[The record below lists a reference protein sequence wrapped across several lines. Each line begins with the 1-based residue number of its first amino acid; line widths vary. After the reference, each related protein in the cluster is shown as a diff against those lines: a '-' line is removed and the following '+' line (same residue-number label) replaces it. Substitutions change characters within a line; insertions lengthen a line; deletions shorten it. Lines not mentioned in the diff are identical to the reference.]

1 MQFRKEKTMNIIAIF
16 LSGAVTALVTRAMF
30 VKNSNTTDT
39 PVKVNTVD
47 IDFMDLTEKIDSLSD
62 LKEQLL
68 EIENMITEI
77 ESAEQNERQ
86 IALNLSMPTVD
97 TKYNFLV
104 NNQSEAVLELL
115 YAERKKLRFSIVNE
129 LSKITIRS
137 TQNVCKTFPKNTKR
151 GVACND

>member
-1 MQFRKEKTMNIIAIF
+1 MNIIAIF

-86 IALNLSMPTVD
+86 IALNLSMPTAD
-97 TKYNFLV
+97 NQYSFLV
-104 NNQSEAVLELL
+104 NNSCNAVLELL
-115 YAERKKLRFSIVNE
+115 YSERKKLRSSIVSVIE
-129 LSKITIRS
+129 KIQIRS
-137 TQNVCKTFPKNTKR
+137 TKNVRKTSPENTDR
-151 GVACND
+151 GVA

>member
-1 MQFRKEKTMNIIAIF
+1 MNIIAIF
-16 LSGAVTALVTRAMF
+16 LSGAVTALVTRAVF

-151 GVACND
+151 GAACND

>member
-1 MQFRKEKTMNIIAIF
+1 MNIIAIF

-30 VKNSNTTDT
+30 VKNSSTNDT
-39 PVKVNTVD
+39 PVKVNTGD

-86 IALNLSMPTVD
+86 IALNLSMPTAD
-97 TKYNFLV
+97 NQYSFLV
-104 NNQSEAVLELL
+104 NNRCNAVLELL
-115 YAERKKLRFSIVNE
+115 YSERKKLRSSIISVIE
-129 LSKITIRS
+129 KIQIRS
-137 TQNVCKTFPKNTKR
+137 TKNVRKTSPENTDR
-151 GVACND
+151 GVA

>member
-1 MQFRKEKTMNIIAIF
+1 MNIIAIF

-86 IALNLSMPTVD
+86 IALNLSMPTAD
-97 TKYNFLV
+97 NQYSFLV
-104 NNQSEAVLELL
+104 NNSCNAVLELL
-115 YAERKKLRFSIVNE
+115 YSERKKLRSSIVSVIE
-129 LSKITIRS
+129 KIQIRS
-137 TQNVCKTFPKNTKR
+137 TKNVT
-151 GVACND
+151 

>member
-1 MQFRKEKTMNIIAIF
+1 MNIIAIF
-16 LSGAVTALVTRAMF
+16 LSGAVTALVTRAVF

-47 IDFMDLTEKIDSLSD
+47 IDFMDLTEKIDSLSE

>member
-1 MQFRKEKTMNIIAIF
+1 MNIIAIF

-47 IDFMDLTEKIDSLSD
+47 IDFMDLTEKIDFLSD
-62 LKEQLL
+62 LKDQLL

-86 IALNLSMPTVD
+86 IALNLSMSTVD
-97 TKYNFLV
+97 IKYNFLV

>member
-1 MQFRKEKTMNIIAIF
+1 MNIIAIF

>member
-1 MQFRKEKTMNIIAIF
+1 MNIMAIF
-16 LSGAVTALVTRAMF
+16 ISGAVTALVTRAMLF
-30 VKNSNTTDT
+30 KNVRETVLV
-39 PVKVNTVD
+39 PVSSTGD
-47 IDFMDLTEKIDSLSD
+47 IDFDELTEKIEALSD
-62 LKEQLL
+62 LKEQLYDV
-68 EIENMITEI
+68 ENMITEI
-77 ESAEQNERQ
+77 EAAEQGERG
-86 IALNLSMPTVD
+86 IALNLTMPTVD
-97 TKYNFLV
+97 KKYNFLV

>member
-1 MQFRKEKTMNIIAIF
+1 MNIIAIF

-115 YAERKKLRFSIVNE
+115 YVERKKLRFSIVNE

-137 TQNVCKTFPKNTKR
+137 TQNVCKTFPKSTEITKR
-151 GVACND
+151 GAACND

>member
-1 MQFRKEKTMNIIAIF
+1 MNIIAIF

-39 PVKVNTVD
+39 TVKVNTVD
-47 IDFMDLTEKIDSLSD
+47 IDFMDLIEKIDSLSD

>member
-1 MQFRKEKTMNIIAIF
+1 MNIIAIF
-16 LSGAVTALVTRAMF
+16 LSGAVTALVARAMF
-30 VKNSNTTDT
+30 VKNSSTNDT
-39 PVKVNTVD
+39 PVKVNTGD

>member
-1 MQFRKEKTMNIIAIF
+1 MNIIAIF

-39 PVKVNTVD
+39 PVKVNTGD
-47 IDFMDLTEKIDSLSD
+47 IDFVDLTEKIDSLSD

-86 IALNLSMPTVD
+86 IALNLSMPTAD
-97 TKYNFLV
+97 NQYIFLV
-104 NNQSEAVLELL
+104 NNSCNAVLELL
-115 YAERKKLRFSIVNE
+115 YSERKKLRSSIISVIEKGSVTTN
-129 LSKITIRS
+129 
-137 TQNVCKTFPKNTKR
+137 
-151 GVACND
+151 G